1 MTQTTQA
8 ALFPLFMSGPLLR
21 PLSGPSLAPPTSL
34 ARIPQPSAR
43 PSLLPQMHMLHT
55 IPRYPALLRRN
66 DSPAPKTHLIRSG
79 YPDLAGLSIALRMSQ
94 ARLRQ
99 RSPHC
104 PAGSAYLDSTSSPKT
119 PTPHF
124 SSSSVPKFPVR
135 DTSVL
140 IRTPSSPPKNPP
152 SSLPIAPSDASA
164 AVRHG
169 A

>member
-104 PAGSAYLDSTSSPKT
+104 PAGSAYLDSTSSPK
-119 PTPHF
+119 PRP
-124 SSSSVPKFPVR
+124 R
-135 DTSVL
+135 
-140 IRTPSSPPKNPP
+140 ISPPHP
-152 SSLPIAPSDASA
+152 SRNFLFETRPCLSELHHRRPRPAFLPAHRSI
-164 AVRHG
+164 RR
-169 A
+169 